1 MQGKALC
8 IINTLCKGKKEPCI
22 IGGESRGIRISSRN
36 NGRFNRH
43 LRIGSVLNLILLT
56 RENYY
61 KFRLQYKNSKSK
73 MLSLMCLEMLL
84 SKHNT

>member
-1 MQGKALC
+1 MTIFVICVGSSLLSKA
-8 IINTLCKGKKEPCI
+8 TDVT
-22 IGGESRGIRISSRN
+22 
-36 NGRFNRH
+36 F
-43 LRIGSVLNLILLT
+43 T

-73 MLSLMCLEMLL
+73 TLSLMCLEILL

>member
-1 MQGKALC
+1 MENPKALGFHQEMMKDPIKPKEKWKIQQTFQDWFC
-8 IINTLCKGKKEPCI
+8 IKPY
-22 IGGESRGIRISSRN
+22 S
-36 NGRFNRH
+36 F
-43 LRIGSVLNLILLT
+43 T

-73 MLSLMCLEMLL
+73 TLSLMCLEILL